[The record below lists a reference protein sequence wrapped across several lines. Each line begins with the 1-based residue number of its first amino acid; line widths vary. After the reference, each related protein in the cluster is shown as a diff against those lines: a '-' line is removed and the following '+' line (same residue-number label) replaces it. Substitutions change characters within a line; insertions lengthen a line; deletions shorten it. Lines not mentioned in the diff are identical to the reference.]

1 MGAQATVV
9 LVGLVSLLAEDD
21 ADTEVRHL
29 LIRLNDTT
37 GEYA

>member
-1 MGAQATVV
+1 MSGV
-9 LVGLVSLLAEDD
+9 L
-21 ADTEVRHL
+21 DTEVRHL